1 MPSDAPYLFEV
12 PDYAASVARDMYTG
26 QLGQGDQQDA
36 MRHMLAAGTL
46 ARKYN
51 PTIAE
56 LLGKAHEYKT
66 SPLAALRFMLGLGQ
80 MPPDY
85 DQDLHNN
92 ALGIELGQRATS
104 QKHLERLVLDAAEQ
118 AAQQRIPGRAW
129 ANKSRGGL
137 AQLKE
142 CSCHG

>member
-1 MPSDAPYLFEV
+1 MAADAPSLLSV
-12 PDYAASVARDMYTG
+12 PDYSSSVARDMYAG

-51 PTIAE
+51 PTIAT
-56 LLGKAHEYKT
+56 LLGKVHEYKT
-66 SPLAALRFMLGLGQ
+66 SPLAALRFMLGMGQ

-85 DQDLHNN
+85 DQDMHNN
-92 ALGIELGQRATS
+92 ELGVGLGQRASS
-104 QKHLERLVLDAAEQ
+104 QRQLEQLVLEAAER
-118 AAQQRIPGRAW
+118 AAQQRTPGRAW
-129 ANKSRGGL
+129 VNKARGGL
-137 AQLKE
+137 AQMKE

>member
-1 MPSDAPYLFEV
+1 MPSDAPYLYSV
-12 PDYAASVARDMYTG
+12 SPYASSVARDMYAG

-51 PTIAE
+51 PTIAT
-56 LLGKAHEYKT
+56 LLGKVHEYST
-66 SPLAALRFMLGLGQ
+66 SPLSALRLMLGLGQ

-85 DQDLHNN
+85 DQDIHNN

-104 QKHLERLVLDAAEQ
+104 QKQLEQLVLEAAEQ
-118 AAQQRIPGRAW
+118 AVPQRMPSRAW
-129 ANKSRGGL
+129 INKARGGL

-142 CSCHG
+142 CSCG